1 MKPCKSN
8 QIRNPATNRCVKKS
22 GAVGKK
28 LSGKPA
34 RRASS
39 NRKAPA
45 GKAPARRASSPARK
59 AQARRASSPARK
71 APARRA
77 SSPARKAPARRASSP
92 ARKAPARRAS
102 PSARRTA
109 SPSKPARRGN
119 TGRCERQVEPH
130 VSPSIARKY
139 AGRPSPP
146 FPANECCGM
155 VLTGNDGNKWTST
168 KNAKGIC
175 QWKKVTTGGARA
187 GGYLGIPY
195 N

>member
-8 QIRNPATNRCVKKS
+8 QIRNPATNRCVSKT
-22 GAVGKK
+22 GAIGKAL
-28 LSGKPA
+28 LSKNTAPARRTSRPA
-34 RRASS
+34 RRAT
-39 NRKAPA
+39 
-45 GKAPARRASSPARK
+45 APARRTSPPAR
-59 AQARRASSPARK
+59 RTT
-71 APARRA
+71 APARRT
-77 SSPARKAPARRASSP
+77 SPPARRTTAPARRTSPP
-92 ARKAPARRAS
+92 ARRATAPARRTS
-102 PSARRTA
+102 PPARRATA
-109 SPSKPARRGN
+109 PARRGN

-168 KNAKGIC
+168 MNAKGIC
-175 QWKKVTTGGARA
+175 QWKKISKGGARS

-195 N
+195 NWQY